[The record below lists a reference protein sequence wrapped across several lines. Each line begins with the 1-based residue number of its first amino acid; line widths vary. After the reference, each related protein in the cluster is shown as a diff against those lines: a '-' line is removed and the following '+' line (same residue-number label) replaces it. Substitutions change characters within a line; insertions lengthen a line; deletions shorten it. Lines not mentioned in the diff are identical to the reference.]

1 MKLLIIGNSNIQ
13 GLTKEILQYLS
24 TKHELVFNDLDS
36 YQSSRDIIL
45 VTDNLKGDSIKK
57 LSKDN
62 HIILRENISKDYQNS
77 TNIII
82 LLPRLNVNLYT
93 NNPKILQIVIEIL
106 SYYVNKL
113 QITNKN
119 IELLSKKENE
129 VLNLL
134 LQGLNDQEISNKLFI
149 SDKTVRNHISN
160 MLGKLGLKNR
170 TQLVLW
176 ALQYLGKIKEDI
188 K

>member
-13 GLTKEILQYLS
+13 GLTKEILQHLS
-24 TKHELVFNDLDS
+24 TKHELIF
-36 YQSSRDIIL
+36 
-45 VTDNLKGDSIKK
+45 
-57 LSKDN
+57 KDP
-62 HIILRENISKDYQNS
+62 ENYISDGL
-77 TNIII
+77 I
-82 LLPRLNVNLYT
+82 LLNLNT

-106 SYYVNKL
+106 SYYINKL
-113 QITNKN
+113 QLTHRN

-134 LQGLNDQEISNKLFI
+134 LQGLNDQEISNRLFI

-170 TQLVLW
+170 TQLVIW
-176 ALQYLGKIKEDI
+176 TLQYLGKVEQLF
-188 K
+188 